1 MARVK
6 IATGT
11 AVATS
16 RMHSEVSALHR
27 CGRFSEAMSA
37 LDRSNLTDPTSLLLR
52 ARISIELSPS
62 GAIGLLQ
69 DPRFSS
75 YSPAQQAEAS
85 MLLGRAHAKLKESE
99 EPSDASK
106 SLARV

>member
-6 IATGT
+6 FATGI

-16 RMHSEVSALHR
+16 RIHAEVSALHR

-52 ARISIELSPS
+52 ARISIDLSPS
-62 GAIGLLQ
+62 GVIGLLR
-69 DPRFSS
+69 DPRF
-75 YSPAQQAEAS
+75 
-85 MLLGRAHAKLKESE
+85 
-99 EPSDASK
+99 
-106 SLARV
+106 